1 MSPTKGLVI
10 QDLADLNVITD
21 KAFATT
27 FTFNLKGFFQ
37 YSSVDINKVLDD
49 REFAQLKELR
59 DILLKLMA
67 ENFQDYSTK
76 IPINRQK
83 KDKLIADII
92 LLGKTIALNELSEGV
107 DNVYKKS
114 EPEPPL
120 DLTNNDTLI
129 KFVTQ

>member
-10 QDLADLNVITD
+10 QDLADLNIITD

-27 FTFNLKGFFQ
+27 FIFNLKGFFQ

-92 LLGKTIALNELSEGV
+92 LLGKTIALNEVSEWL
-107 DNVYKKS
+107 DNVYKKKD
-114 EPEPPL
+114 PEPQL
-120 DLTNNDTLI
+120 DLTDTDTLI
-129 KFVTQ
+129 KFVT